1 MSFILREYRAVDFE
15 RLWQIDQL
23 CFPQGISYTQMEL
36 SGFITARNAI
46 TLVAEFDESHSEQQ
60 KLPLSGLQPGNGLKS
75 RVLGDEVSETAAATQ
90 KIAGFIIAHA
100 VRGKTG
106 RILTLDIIPSAR
118 RLGLASLLMDECERR
133 LRLFDCRE
141 IYLETAV
148 NNEPALRLYRKFGY
162 QVLRTLPDYYAT
174 HSLDAFLMGKP
185 L

>member
-1 MSFILREYRAVDFE
+1 
-15 RLWQIDQL
+15 
-23 CFPQGISYTQMEL
+23 
-36 SGFITARNAI
+36 
-46 TLVAEFDESHSEQQ
+46 
-60 KLPLSGLQPGNGLKS
+60 
-75 RVLGDEVSETAAATQ
+75 
-90 KIAGFIIAHA
+90 
-100 VRGKTG
+100 
-106 RILTLDIIPSAR
+106 
-118 RLGLASLLMDECERR
+118 MDECERR